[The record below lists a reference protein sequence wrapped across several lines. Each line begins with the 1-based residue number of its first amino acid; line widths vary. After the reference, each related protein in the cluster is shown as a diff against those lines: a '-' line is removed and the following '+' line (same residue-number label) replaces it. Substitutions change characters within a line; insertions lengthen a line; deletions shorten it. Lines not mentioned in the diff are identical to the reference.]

1 MFARCSSVCSDSRGT
16 RLDVGT
22 PRTDAATL
30 RSELPRKL
38 VHVGMGAFALLLR
51 WLTPWQAIFMA
62 VAALILNSF
71 FLHGI
76 TQGVLLRPEERASRF
91 SRGVVLYPAIL
102 LVTFMIFR
110 SRLELAAGI
119 WALLAVGDGMAAMS
133 GLALRGPRLPWN
145 PKKTWSG
152 LAGFVVFGT
161 AACALVIRWTQ
172 LAGTWTLGDS
182 LVPGGLL
189 TLGGSDASDR
199 IGDAFLMGGAVGDA
213 AAGVPGSLSQLVIGC
228 LVATTA
234 AALAESLETNIDDN
248 ILVPVVGGAV
258 LWVATLVDPG
268 LLFEGQA
275 AAPTF
280 GGTAGSWSAVWLT
293 GIAITV
299 PVTIAAYFARAVD
312 RSGAVVGALLATVLY
327 VYAAWPGLVMLGGL
341 MVIGAGV
348 TRLGHARKEALG
360 VGEGRGGRRGFGSI
374 GANAGAGVAFAFLA
388 ASTPYSEAFSIA
400 MVAAFATSLFDTTAT
415 ELGQAFGRRHVLVT
429 TWRAV
434 PEGTTGGVSMAGTLA
449 GVLAATAL
457 TGVGWA
463 MGLMA
468 GAAAVAVT
476 VGAFCG
482 STLESF
488 LGAMMGKG
496 SRADHHLRN
505 LANTVAGAGVAWG
518 LVALQ
523 AWRSL

>member
-1 MFARCSSVCSDSRGT
+1 MG
-16 RLDVGT
+16 L
-22 PRTDAATL
+22 PPTDAVTL

-38 VHVGMGAFALLLR
+38 VHIGMGAFALLLR

-76 TQGVLLRPEERASRF
+76 TQGALLRPEERASRF

-102 LVTFMIFR
+102 LVTFIIFR

-119 WALLAVGDGMAAMS
+119 WALLAVGDGMAALV

-152 LAGFVVFGT
+152 LAAFVVFGGAT
-161 AACALVIRWTQ
+161 CALAIRWTQ
-172 LAGTWTLGDS
+172 RAGTWTVGDS

-189 TLGGSDASDR
+189 TLGGSDASGR
-199 IGDAFLMGGAVGDA
+199 IGDAFLLGGAIGDA
-213 AAGVPGSLSQLVIGC
+213 GAAGAAASPGSLSFLVIGC
-228 LVATTA
+228 LLAAAA
-234 AALAESLETNIDDN
+234 AALAESLETSADDN

-258 LWVATLVDPG
+258 LWLVTLVDPS
-268 LLFEGQA
+268 A
-275 AAPTF
+275 SS
-280 GGTAGSWSAVWLT
+280 GGATGSGSAVWLT
-293 GIAITV
+293 GVVITV
-299 PVTIAAYFARAVD
+299 PVTIAAYLARAVD
-312 RSGAVVGALLATVLY
+312 RSGAVAGVLLATVLY

-348 TRLGHARKEALG
+348 TRLGYERKKTLG
-360 VGEGRGGRRGFGSI
+360 VGEGRDGRRGLGSI

-415 ELGQAFGRRHVLVT
+415 EFGQAFGRRHVLVT

-434 PEGTTGGVSMAGTLA
+434 PGGTTGGISVAGTLA
-449 GVLAATAL
+449 GVLAATAVA
-457 TGVGWA
+457 GMGWA
-463 MGLMA
+463 MGLIA
-468 GAAAVAVT
+468 GAVVSAVIF
-476 VGAFCG
+476 GAFCG
-482 STLESF
+482 SMLESF
-488 LGAMMGKG
+488 LGAMTGRG
-496 SRADHHLRN
+496 SRSDHHLRN

-523 AWRSL
+523 AYLV